1 MHVKLFPTTILTFS
15 SFVIVDA
22 RRLRDDVVV
31 GKGNWNECETYRR
44 KKFLLLAWFP
54 DLKTVYH
61 VAGDSEP
68 YVYTKDY

>member
-1 MHVKLFPTTILTFS
+1 M
-15 SFVIVDA
+15 
-22 RRLRDDVVV
+22 
-31 GKGNWNECETYRR
+31 YRR

-68 YVYTKDY
+68 YVYTLKIKKKHDYFERFNHISLRLVLQAGT